1 MVDLRAVGQMHCSSR
16 LPFLHR
22 TLTVVSTTEAQCC
35 SLERQPAVGS
45 LTCHVSA
52 WLVSGLLGATKML
65 FEVNEASAYFF
76 TSNHWVIMHSQCQG
90 CTENIRELEGG
101 MPCPPS
107 SSPPTVFYS
116 CHHNWHKLWRSFT
129 ETSSEQ
135 NIFYAFPQS
144 LMVLRGSAGEI
155 TLTRPALRQE

>member
-1 MVDLRAVGQMHCSSR
+1 MPLNPKPLKCPLTRGKKKRKRNNHSCLALVDLRAVGQMHCSSR

-101 MPCPPS
+101 MSCPPS
-107 SSPPTVFYS
+107 SSPPTVF
-116 CHHNWHKLWRSFT
+116 LFM
-129 ETSSEQ
+129 SS
-135 NIFYAFPQS
+135 
-144 LMVLRGSAGEI
+144 
-155 TLTRPALRQE
+155 